1 MQNERNYII
10 LFLAAVFISSVSQV
24 MLKKSAK
31 RMYKSRIQEYMNPS
45 VIIAYILFLGS
56 TLLTVTAYKYI
67 PLSMG
72 PILEAT
78 GYIWVAAMG
87 AMFLKE
93 KINRKKVLGLLMIV
107 SGTIAFNIK

>member
-1 MQNERNYII
+1 MQDKRNYVI

-24 MLKKSAK
+24 MLKKSAEK
-31 RMYKSRIQEYMNPS
+31 TYKSRIQEYMNTS

-87 AMFLKE
+87 MIFLKE
-93 KINRKKVLGLLMIV
+93 RMNRKKILGLLMIV
-107 SGTIAFNIK
+107 GGIIVFNIK